1 MYLFHHVF
9 LHARHVSSFVRAILL
24 NSFATYIF
32 FRARHTSLAPY
43 FFRVHESAESIVSV
57 MFQGK
62 TLSGVVPLELVQ
74 CCGSGDQCSF
84 LRLTWGRKPLMPYVP
99 EVHAVPVPAYRG
111 QLPLFFQ
118 KCISPKKNFQKLVRH
133 ERR

>member
-1 MYLFHHVF
+1 
-9 LHARHVSSFVRAILL
+9 
-24 NSFATYIF
+24 
-32 FRARHTSLAPY
+32 
-43 FFRVHESAESIVSV
+43 

-62 TLSGVVPLELVQ
+62 TLSREVPLELVQ

-111 QLPLFFQ
+111 QLPFFFSKMYIAEKKLF
-118 KCISPKKNFQKLVRH
+118 KIGTH
-133 ERR
+133 ERLNSYSKEPLIS